1 MQPEAIAGWIG
12 VIILT
17 GLAILLIVFVI
28 VIIAL
33 IIEILNM

>member
-12 VIILT
+12 AIILA
-17 GLAILLIVFVI
+17 GLATLLIVFVI

>member
-12 VIILT
+12 VIILA

>member
-17 GLAILLIVFVI
+17 GLATLLIAFVI

-33 IIEILNM
+33 IIEILNT

>member
-1 MQPEAIAGWIG
+1 MQPEAIAGWVG

-17 GLAILLIVFVI
+17 GLATLLIAFVI